1 MQVRIEKK
9 KTFTK
14 RNLYLEQGGGR
25 VGLKAR
31 GCEREVVFV
40 VFKVSLKVKYD
51 VLFIP
56 SVVGLGRS
64 IASISFDLYFV

>member
-1 MQVRIEKK
+1 M
-9 KTFTK
+9 
-14 RNLYLEQGGGR
+14 
-25 VGLKAR
+25 
-31 GCEREVVFV
+31 FV

-64 IASISFDLYFV
+64 IACISFDLYFCLRFRAEEPSKNGARLRDEVFEVSTVRL